1 MVSRK
6 NFQSY
11 TCSQNLVPAGP
22 SSSASHRQ
30 DNQKLQQLSTGGLA
44 NKRVGHEYFDKTPS
58 EESSQ
63 QAPDGDRGPLNP
75 FAPVDEGDHMLHGG
89 AENLH
94 Q

>member
-1 MVSRK
+1 MVSPK
-6 NFQSY
+6 NLQSY

-30 DNQKLQQLSTGGLA
+30 DNQKLQRLSIGSLA
-44 NKRVGHEYFDKTPS
+44 DKRVGHEHLDKTPS

-63 QAPDGDRGPLNP
+63 QAPDGDRGPVNP
-75 FAPVDEGDHMLHGG
+75 FPPVDEGNHMLHGG

-94 Q
+94 R